1 MDIAKL
7 VERVKSILLSPRSEW
22 PVIAAEPATVKGL
35 YTGYVMIL
43 AAIPAVFGFIKGS
56 LIGHGMFGVTVTTSI
71 AAGIVGMVMGY
82 VLGLVMLYV
91 VALVINALAPTFDG
105 QKDQVQAVKAAG
117 YAWTAAWVAGIA
129 VIVPWLGWLVAL
141 AGGVYSIYLLFI
153 GLPHTMKCPPEK
165 AAGYTALSVV
175 IAVVLSWILALV
187 VGGVTAM
194 GVLGG
199 AAAGSSARTHVTFDE
214 DSRLGRIAALGERM
228 QAAAEAGEAKA
239 KAGVGADAGGGP
251 ADAKS
256 QAEAMGAMMGAMLG
270 GSKDGK
276 PVESLAPDQI
286 KAFLPDTLGGLEC
299 QSISSKRQ
307 ASMGVQIS
315 EASATYADPDGKV
328 RVNVELTDMAAMSG
342 MMAMAGVFG
351 SESESETAHG
361 YEKTYLRNGQRIQ
374 EKWDGRTNR
383 GKYAVMIGDR
393 FQIEAEG
400 QVKRFEQ
407 LKGIVGDMDLR
418 GLEKQAK

>member
-7 VERVKSILLSPRSEW
+7 VERVKSILLSPKREW

-35 YTGYVMIL
+35 YTGYFMIL

-56 LIGHGMFGVTVTTSI
+56 LIGHSMFGVTVTTSI
-71 AAGIVGMVMGY
+71 LAGLVGMIVGY
-82 VLGLVMLYV
+82 ILGLVMLYV

-194 GVLGG
+194 GALAG
-199 AAAGSSARTHVTFDE
+199 ASAGSNAGSNVTFDK
-214 DSRLGRIAALGERM
+214 DSRLGRIAAMGERM
-228 QAAAEAGEAKA
+228 EAAAEEHAAAAESADPKERTEA
-239 KAGVGADAGGGP
+239 V
-251 ADAKS
+251 S
-256 QAEAMGAMMGAMLG
+256 AMMGAMMG

-276 PVESLAPDQI
+276 PVESLAPGKL
-286 KAFLPDTLGGLEC
+286 KALLPETLGDL
-299 QSISSKRQ
+299 KRQ
-307 ASMGVQIS
+307 SVSARREGSMGMQIS
-315 EASATYADPDGKV
+315 QASATYAGADGKA
-328 RVNVELTDMAAMSG
+328 RISIDLSDMAAMSG
-342 MMAMAGVFG
+342 MMAMASAFG
-351 SESESETAHG
+351 GASESETVTENG
-361 YEKTYLRNGQRIQ
+361 YEKSYVRNGQRIREQ
-374 EKWDGRTNR
+374 WDSRMSR
-383 GKYAVMIGDR
+383 GEYSVMVADR
-393 FQIEAEG
+393 FQVEVEGEAESID
-400 QVKRFEQ
+400 Q
-407 LKGIVGDMDLR
+407 LKDIAAAIDLR
-418 GLEKQAK
+418 GLAAQGN